1 MLIGM
6 RNLQFTACMVLAA
19 ACWGFAT
26 VISKGVLA
34 YFPPLTLLVV
44 QLTASIASLWTAL
57 ALKRTKIPMNRRTF
71 RFASLGLLSPGVA
84 DTLSLIGLTM
94 TTASMSTLIWDFQ
107 PIVILVLAFLVLRE
121 RITRSLGAL
130 SILASL
136 GVVLVAGVNL
146 SAHGNNILVG
156 NLLTLL
162 GVFVCSTYFVLTSRI
177 APSIEALLLVA
188 LQQTVSWVFVL
199 TIWPTELLRNAV
211 QNLLTI
217 TPAIWSWAILSGVLY
232 YALAFWLYVRGLK
245 IAPASLAGF
254 FINLLPVF
262 GVGGAYVFLGERLNI
277 LQWVGAILILFSVGS
292 MFRLQ
297 HADTTIVTT
306 DT

>member
-34 YFPPLTLLVV
+34 YVPPLTLLVV
-44 QLTASIASLWTAL
+44 QLTASIGSLWTAL
-57 ALKRTKIPMNRRTF
+57 VIRRTKIPLSRRTL

-107 PIVILVLAFLVLRE
+107 PIVILVLAFLILRE
-121 RITRSLGAL
+121 RITRPLGTFSLV
-130 SILASL
+130 ASF
-136 GVVLVAGVNL
+136 GVVLVVGVDL
-146 SAHGNNILVG
+146 SPQGSKFLVG

-177 APSIEALLLVA
+177 APAIEALPLVA

-199 TIWPTELLRNAV
+199 AIWPTELLRNAA
-211 QNLLTI
+211 QNLFSISPTI
-217 TPAIWSWAILSGVLY
+217 WGWAILSGVLY
-232 YALAFWLYVRGLK
+232 YALAFWLYVRGLRNM
-245 IAPASLAGF
+245 PASLAGF

-262 GVGGAYVFLGERLNI
+262 GVGGAYVFLGERLNVV
-277 LQWVGAILILFSVGS
+277 QWIGAILILISVGS
-292 MFRLQ
+292 IFWLQ
-297 HADTTIVTT
+297 RADTTLVTA